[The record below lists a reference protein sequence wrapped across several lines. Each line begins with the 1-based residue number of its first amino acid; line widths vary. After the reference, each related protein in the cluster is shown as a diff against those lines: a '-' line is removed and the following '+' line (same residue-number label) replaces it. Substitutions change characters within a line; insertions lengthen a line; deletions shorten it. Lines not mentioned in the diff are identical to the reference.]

1 MTALAIVFVFG
12 LLVMVHELGHF
23 LVAKWAG
30 IRVLEFSFGFGPKL
44 VGYKGK
50 ETFYAIRLIPLGG
63 FVRLYGMDPEPD
75 ENGQATIGSSDDPY
89 SYMNKPVWKRM
100 AVIVAGPIMNFIL
113 AIVLFVAVFAYLGI
127 PAQAQGN
134 AIGSLAEGKPA
145 VTAGL
150 LAGDRIVAVDNTP
163 TSDWNTLTEVIHAKP
178 NQALV
183 LTVER
188 QGQTQT
194 LKLTTEKDA
203 QTGYGMIGIGPEIV
217 YERVPIL
224 QTFRFGFARTIEF
237 TKFIVVTLTQM
248 VTRQIPADV
257 GGPVAIAKAIG
268 EGAQAGFSNL
278 LGLTG
283 VLSIQLGLL
292 NLFPIPALDGSRLV
306 FLIIEGIRRKPL
318 NPEKENLIHLVGFVL
333 LLALM
338 IAITYRD
345 ILNLFV
351 KAG

>member
-44 VGYKGK
+44 VGYKGR

-75 ENGQATIGSSDDPY
+75 ERGQAIIGSPNDPY

-100 AVIVAGPIMNFIL
+100 AVIAAGPIMNFIL
-113 AIVLFVAVFAYLGI
+113 AVVLFVAVFAYLGI
-127 PAQAQGN
+127 PAEGK

-150 LAGDRIVAVDNTP
+150 KAGDRIIAVDNTP
-163 TSDWNTLTEVIHAKP
+163 TPDWDTLTQAIHSKP
-178 NQALV
+178 NQELV

-188 QGQTQT
+188 QGQTRT
-194 LKLTTEKDA
+194 VTLTTEKDA

-224 QTFRFGFARTIEF
+224 QTLRFGFNRTIEF
-237 TKFIVVTLTQM
+237 TKFIVVTLAQM
-248 VTRQIPADV
+248 ITRQIPADV

-306 FLIIEGIRRKPL
+306 FLAIEGLRRKPL

>member
-44 VGYKGK
+44 VGYKGR

-75 ENGQATIGSSDDPY
+75 ERGQAIIGSPNDPY

-100 AVIVAGPIMNFIL
+100 AVIAAGPIMNFIL
-113 AIVLFVAVFAYLGI
+113 AVVLFVAVFAYLGI
-127 PAQAQGN
+127 PAEGK

-150 LAGDRIVAVDNTP
+150 QAGDRIIAVDNTP
-163 TSDWNTLTEVIHAKP
+163 TPDWDTLTQAIHSKP
-178 NQALV
+178 NQELV

-188 QGQTQT
+188 QGQTRT
-194 LKLTTEKDA
+194 VTLTTEKDA

-224 QTFRFGFARTIEF
+224 QTLRFGFSRTIEF
-237 TKFIVVTLTQM
+237 TKFIVVTLAQM
-248 VTRQIPADV
+248 ITRQIPADV

-306 FLIIEGIRRKPL
+306 FLAIEGLRRKPL